1 MKESNTTKV
10 SVESPPA
17 EPELEHEDLK
27 RKLKPRHM
35 QMIAIGGAIGV
46 GLFYGS
52 AGAIQQA
59 GPAVLLVY
67 AFCGIALFFICR
79 AIGELSVAEPVAGAA
94 VSYSTRYLHPFVGF
108 FLGWNGLLLMA
119 AGSGAEFNALGQYV
133 QYWFPNVPIWVSAL
147 VVLIFITIVNL
158 VSVGIYGEV
167 EFWLSTVKV
176 VTIILMIVTGFVIIL
191 TGFGNGGK
199 AVGFGNLVNNGGF
212 FPNGIKGIL
221 YSVVRVAFSFGGTD
235 FVAVTAGEAENVEKT
250 MPKAIN
256 GVFWRIL
263 IFYVGATLVMLCL
276 WPWNKIGTTGS
287 PFVAVFSK
295 IGIPAAASIINFV
308 VITAA
313 ISSQNGGIYS
323 TSRMVYNLALQGKT
337 PKAMA
342 KVNKQKS
349 PYVTILVIVAVQL
362 IGVVANAIVPAKAFS
377 YFSSLVVFSLV
388 SGWVCE
394 LLCQYRFRKIKIK
407 NHEEDQIKFKMPWW
421 PFSSYFALGFMA
433 LVMVMIAIIPDFRIT
448 YYVAP
453 VWVLILLIAYRVS
466 VKKQAAQGKKPEAP
480 SGSAD

>member
-158 VSVGIYGEV
+158 VRLAFTAKSN
-167 EFWLSTVKV
+167 S
-176 VTIILMIVTGFVIIL
+176 GFL
-191 TGFGNGGK
+191 
-199 AVGFGNLVNNGGF
+199 
-212 FPNGIKGIL
+212 P
-221 YSVVRVAFSFGGTD
+221 
-235 FVAVTAGEAENVEKT
+235 
-250 MPKAIN
+250 
-256 GVFWRIL
+256 
-263 IFYVGATLVMLCL
+263 
-276 WPWNKIGTTGS
+276 
-287 PFVAVFSK
+287 
-295 IGIPAAASIINFV
+295 
-308 VITAA
+308 
-313 ISSQNGGIYS
+313 
-323 TSRMVYNLALQGKT
+323 
-337 PKAMA
+337 
-342 KVNKQKS
+342 
-349 PYVTILVIVAVQL
+349 
-362 IGVVANAIVPAKAFS
+362 
-377 YFSSLVVFSLV
+377 
-388 SGWVCE
+388 
-394 LLCQYRFRKIKIK
+394 
-407 NHEEDQIKFKMPWW
+407 
-421 PFSSYFALGFMA
+421 
-433 LVMVMIAIIPDFRIT
+433 
-448 YYVAP
+448 
-453 VWVLILLIAYRVS
+453 
-466 VKKQAAQGKKPEAP
+466 
-480 SGSAD
+480 

>member
-1 MKESNTTKV
+1 MKESRKTAT
-10 SVESPPA
+10 PPNHPST
-17 EPELEHEDLK
+17 EPALENEDLK
-27 RKLKPRHM
+27 RQLKPRHM

-67 AFCGIALFFICR
+67 LFCGLAIFLICR
-79 AIGELSVAEPVAGAA
+79 AIGEMSVAEPVAGAS

-108 FLGWNGLLLMA
+108 FVGWNGLLLCA

-133 QYWFPNVPIWVSAL
+133 QFWFPNVPIWVSAL
-147 VVLIFITIVNL
+147 CVLVFITLVNL
-158 VSVGIYGEV
+158 ISVKVYGEI
-167 EFWLSTVKV
+167 EFWLSGIKV
-176 VTIILMIVTGFVIIL
+176 VTIILMIVTGLFIIL
-191 TGFGNGGK
+191 TGVGNGGK
-199 AVGFGNLVNNGGF
+199 AVGFGNLVANGGF
-212 FPNGIKGIL
+212 FPNGLQGIL
-221 YSVVRVAFSFGGTD
+221 YSVVLVAFSFGGTD
-235 FVAVTAGEAENVEKT
+235 FVAVTAGEAENVKET

-276 WPWNKIGTTGS
+276 WPWNQIGMKGS

-313 ISSQNGGIYS
+313 ISSQNSGIYT
-323 TSRMVYNLALQGKT
+323 TSRMVYNLALQGRA
-337 PKAMA
+337 PKCMA
-342 KVNKQKS
+342 KVSKQKT
-349 PYVTILVIVAVQL
+349 PYMTIFAVVGVQL
-362 IGVVANAIVPAKAFS
+362 IGVVMNAIVPAKAFS

-394 LLCQYRFRKIKIK
+394 LLCQYQFRKQKIK
-407 NHEEDQIKFKMPWW
+407 NHQEDQLTFKMPWW
-421 PFSSYFALGFMA
+421 PYSTYFALGFMA

-453 VWVLILLIAYRVS
+453 VWILILYIAYRFS
-466 VKKQAAQGKKPEAP
+466 CKKEAAAKQAEAP
-480 SGSAD
+480 AEKAD